1 MIWNPHRRRL
11 LESLDL
17 DFEDHLAGE
26 TAENIERGMP
36 PDEARRAAVRAFGN
50 VTLLKEQ
57 TRAVWS
63 WVWFEQLMQD
73 LRYALR
79 MLRRNP
85 GFTATAVLTL
95 ALCIGMNTAMFSVVN
110 AVILQPLPYPDPDRL
125 VWISDDCSGNGYHG
139 SDDCFMSRGDF
150 VLWKEQAHSIETMAL
165 VGHQDIALVYNGRAT
180 TERIGSIQG
189 DFWSMLNAR
198 AALGHLFGPSKHDV
212 VVLTWPLFER
222 VFDGDPNVLG
232 RTIELEGHVFV
243 VAGVLT
249 PEFRNLI
256 PQALYPGDEIL
267 AITAYIPTIVG
278 NRAPGDP
285 LRATVQSGPTPAW
298 FRMFGKRRS
307 DVSFDQARA
316 EMQTLFV
323 RTWKQHPNPY
333 GHHDKSKLRFETL
346 TQRLIGRA
354 RPTLAILFAAVIF
367 VLFIGIANIANL
379 LLARASAREREIAIR
394 VAVGAG
400 GARVVR
406 QFLAESVLLSII
418 GGAAGV
424 GLAAVSLAAIKH
436 IGSSALPRL
445 EDAHIN
451 PSVLFFALV
460 VSFCAGILFGLAPA
474 LSFAR
479 RSLDEALKHDAPGSS
494 ASSVQFR
501 LRGLLVAAE
510 VTLTTILLISA
521 GLMLK
526 SFQRMTAYPPGLEPN
541 RILTMR
547 ISLAGPQYDRQWP
560 QQSVYLQKLFDRL
573 RKFPGVEAFGI
584 DCGQL
589 NQSLKVAGVRAPSES
604 ESGGAVRYVSA
615 GYLKALGM
623 PLLAGRW
630 PTEDEMLGDALVN
643 ESFVRRVASSDDVV
657 GRRMQGTLIS
667 ANIAGVVADFKD
679 FQLDIESQPQVYT
692 AYPMIP
698 VLREVRIALRTYGD
712 PLPRAEGIR
721 KAVAGIDNTVPVFQ
735 IQTLAQELYNSV
747 SARRFNLALLAIFA
761 GTALLLAIVGV
772 FGVIAY
778 LVARRTTEIGIRMAL
793 GAPRA
798 SILQMVVRQGM
809 RMVLIGVAIGL
820 LSAAGFTR
828 VMSNMLYGVTP
839 GDAPTFFLVAAIISL
854 TALLACVGPA
864 LRAALVDPLI
874 ALRSR

>member
-1 MIWNPHRRRL
+1 
-11 LESLDL
+11 
-17 DFEDHLAGE
+17 
-26 TAENIERGMP
+26 
-36 PDEARRAAVRAFGN
+36 
-50 VTLLKEQ
+50 
-57 TRAVWS
+57 
-63 WVWFEQLMQD
+63 
-73 LRYALR
+73 
-79 MLRRNP
+79 
-85 GFTATAVLTL
+85 
-95 ALCIGMNTAMFSVVN
+95 
-110 AVILQPLPYPDPDRL
+110 
-125 VWISDDCSGNGYHG
+125 
-139 SDDCFMSRGDF
+139 
-150 VLWKEQAHSIETMAL
+150 
-165 VGHQDIALVYNGRAT
+165 
-180 TERIGSIQG
+180 
-189 DFWSMLNAR
+189 
-198 AALGHLFGPSKHDV
+198 
-212 VVLTWPLFER
+212 
-222 VFDGDPNVLG
+222 
-232 RTIELEGHVFV
+232 
-243 VAGVLT
+243 
-249 PEFRNLI
+249 
-256 PQALYPGDEIL
+256 
-267 AITAYIPTIVG
+267 
-278 NRAPGDP
+278 
-285 LRATVQSGPTPAW
+285 
-298 FRMFGKRRS
+298 
-307 DVSFDQARA
+307 
-316 EMQTLFV
+316 
-323 RTWKQHPNPY
+323 
-333 GHHDKSKLRFETL
+333 
-346 TQRLIGRA
+346 
-354 RPTLAILFAAVIF
+354 
-367 VLFIGIANIANL
+367 
-379 LLARASAREREIAIR
+379 
-394 VAVGAG
+394 
-400 GARVVR
+400 
-406 QFLAESVLLSII
+406 
-418 GGAAGV
+418 
-424 GLAAVSLAAIKH
+424 
-436 IGSSALPRL
+436 
-445 EDAHIN
+445 
-451 PSVLFFALV
+451 
-460 VSFCAGILFGLAPA
+460 
-474 LSFAR
+474 
-479 RSLDEALKHDAPGSS
+479 
-494 ASSVQFR
+494 
-501 LRGLLVAAE
+501 
-510 VTLTTILLISA
+510 
-521 GLMLK
+521 
-526 SFQRMTAYPPGLEPN
+526 
-541 RILTMR
+541 
-547 ISLAGPQYDRQWP
+547 
-560 QQSVYLQKLFDRL
+560 VYLQKLFDRL